1 MGSPQDQTV
10 TTADAPLRILV
21 VEDVEADFELLVVT
35 LKRQGVNAVCKRV
48 ETEVAMRIALSEHAW
63 DAIISDHH
71 LPAFSSG
78 DALRV
83 QRELARDKP
92 FLIVSGTIGE
102 DAAVEAMRNG
112 ADDYLIKGR
121 LARLG
126 GALNNAIAAART
138 RARKRAAEREL
149 SRSQQ
154 DLQALSAHL
163 LTAVESERSA
173 VARDIHDEIGSGL
186 TSLKFDLATIA
197 RLGDEQVTA
206 KARDGTQQI
215 TALMQACERLIKE
228 LRPPVLD
235 AGLEPALQ
243 WLVKRFG
250 ERTGIASKLHCH
262 QRRDSLPAN
271 IELACYRT
279 VQEALNNVMKHAKA
293 TQVTIDLVIGLHDL
307 SLEISDNGVGF
318 SPNQVSKPTSFG
330 LRGLTER
337 IKQHDGWLDVTGS
350 STGTSTGTTV
360 IVSMP
365 LPGVDSDLERTADG

>member
-1 MGSPQDQTV
+1 MVTTLDQTNEV
-10 TTADAPLRILV
+10 SADPLRILV
-21 VEDVEADFELLVVT
+21 VEDVEADFELLVAT
-35 LKRQGVNAVCKRV
+35 LKRQGVVATCKRV
-48 ETEVAMRIALSEHAW
+48 ETEVAMRVALLDHHW

-83 QRELARDKP
+83 QRDLAPDKP

-102 DAAVEAMRNG
+102 DSAVAAMRAG

-121 LARLG
+121 LARLS

-138 RARKRAAEREL
+138 RSRKRAAEREL

-163 LTAVESERSA
+163 LTAVETERSA

-186 TSLKFDLATIA
+186 TSLKFDLATMA
-197 RLGDEQVTA
+197 RIGSEQVA
-206 KARDGTQQI
+206 ERAREGTQQV
-215 TALMQACERLIKE
+215 TALMQACQRLIKE

-243 WLVKRFG
+243 WLTKRFN
-250 ERTGIASKLHCH
+250 ERTGLQTKLQSHKS
-262 QRRDSLPAN
+262 RDELPTD

-279 VQEALNNVMKHAKA
+279 VQEALNNVMKHAQAKH
-293 TQVTIDLVIGLHDL
+293 VTISLVVGLHDL
-307 SLEISDNGVGF
+307 SLEISDDGIGF
-318 SPNQVSKPTSFG
+318 SREQLTKPTSFG

-337 IKQHDGWLDVTGS
+337 VKQHDGWLDVNS
-350 STGTSTGTTV
+350 SSAGTTLV
-360 IVSMP
+360 MSIP
-365 LPGVDSDLERTADG
+365 LPSEQGQDA